1 MEKIFADGIRAFGP
15 RQGAP
20 DFVIGQLLITPNDL
34 IAWLRANPD
43 YLQESQYGKQIRFD
57 IQRSKDG
64 TGINCPVNTYRKPE
78 ATQADAWRPKEVPT
92 APPPAAANDD
102 LPF

>member
-15 RQGAP
+15 RHGAP

-78 ATQADAWRPKEVPT
+78 ATQADAWQPKQN
-92 APPPAAANDD
+92 PPAQSSDNKDD
-102 LPF
+102 GLPF

>member
-1 MEKIFADGIRAFGP
+1 MNEKIFADGIRAFGP
-15 RQGAP
+15 RPGAP

-43 YLQESQYGKQIRFD
+43 YLSESQYGKQIRFD

-64 TGINCPVNTYRKPE
+64 VGINCPVNTYRKE
-78 ATQADAWRPKEVPT
+78 ATPTTDAWQPKKADPKPE
-92 APPPAAANDD
+92 PPSD